1 MFKKRYL
8 VLLLSIVS
16 CSIQYAQETTTIDQ
30 AWQDI
35 QAATRD
41 ATVHIFATSRTTNWF
56 NPYVVGGTGT
66 STGSGFFINEE
77 GYIATCSHVVDQ
89 ALAVYVSIPALG
101 KQRLKAHVVGICPQ
115 HDIALLRLD
124 EKAVSLVHKTIG
136 EVQFL
141 KMADSDTVQR
151 GESVLALGYPGA
163 SSTIETDQLKGTAG
177 VISARLNNLFQ
188 LDAPINFGNS
198 GGPVLNKQ
206 GMVIGIANSVMLN
219 AQNSNFATP
228 INIFKTLLPDLYE
241 HQLLKIHNNGIIWT
255 FSTEEIRNYFK
266 CPEQGGCLVCDV
278 VQSSPAAVAG
288 VQAHDIIY
296 AVNEYAIDN
305 YGEIKALCDD
315 EKIYFDSYI
324 HQQQMGTNI
333 ALKIYRNG
341 EPLELNLKITCKED
355 DEDDDCV
362 TMKFPAYEKIDYEM
376 FAGMIITPLT
386 INYINVCTKERP
398 GLRRYL
404 TNLYGNSPRLVVAN
418 VFSDSK
424 ISHMQ
429 SVRFGD
435 TINEVNGEKVIT
447 LDDFRRALAQSIET
461 GYVVIKTT
469 DEITL
474 DTDNVITVLSL
485 YDSCKETVELSQ
497 VHQYSLSES
506 VKQLVAQVDDSL
518 LE

>member
-1 MFKKRYL
+1 MIYKKRYF
-8 VLLLSIVS
+8 VLLFSVVS
-16 CSIQYAQETTTIDQ
+16 CVMQYGQETITDQ

-41 ATVHIFATSRTTNWF
+41 ATVHIFATSRATNWF

-77 GYIATCSHVVDQ
+77 GYIATCSHVVDH
-89 ALAVYVSIPALG
+89 ALAVYVSIPALS

-115 HDIALLRLD
+115 HDIALLQLD
-124 EKAVSLVHKTIG
+124 EKAISLVRKTLG
-136 EVQFL
+136 EIKFL
-141 KMADSDTVQR
+141 EMANSDTVQR
-151 GESVLALGYPGA
+151 GENILSLGYPGT
-163 SSTIETDQLKGTAG
+163 TIETDQVKGTAG

-188 LDAPINFGNS
+188 LDAPINPGNS

-241 HQLLKIHNNGIIWT
+241 HRLLKIRNNGIIWT
-255 FSTEEIRNYFK
+255 FSTEEIRNYFN
-266 CPEQGGCLVCDV
+266 CPEEGGCLVCDV
-278 VQSSPAAVAG
+278 VQSSPAAIAG
-288 VQAHDIIY
+288 IQAHDIIY
-296 AVNEYAIDN
+296 AVDDYIIDN
-305 YGEIKALCDD
+305 YGEIKALHDD

-324 HQQQMGTNI
+324 YQQPVV
-333 ALKIYRNG
+333 ASVVLKIYRNG
-341 EPLELNLKITCKED
+341 EPLELSLKITCKED
-355 DEDDDCV
+355 DGDDDCI

-376 FAGMIITPLT
+376 FAGMIIMPLT
-386 INYINVCTKERP
+386 VNYINACTKERP

-404 TNLYGNSPRLVVAN
+404 TNLYGSNSRLVVAN

-435 TINEVNGEKVIT
+435 TINEINGEKVAT
-447 LDDFRRALAQSIET
+447 LDDFRKALAKSIET

-474 DTDNVITVLSL
+474 DTDNVVTVLSL
-485 YDSCKETVELSQ
+485 YDSCRETVELSL

-506 VKQLVAQVDDSL
+506 VKQLVALVDNSL

>member
-1 MFKKRYL
+1 MISKKRYL
-8 VLLLSIVS
+8 VLLLGIIS
-16 CSIQYAQETTTIDQ
+16 CSMEYGQETITDQ

-41 ATVHIFATSRTTNWF
+41 ATVHIFVTSRATNWF
-56 NPYVVGGTGT
+56 NPYVVGGAGA
-66 STGSGFFINEE
+66 SMGSGFFINEA

-89 ALAVYVSIPALG
+89 ALSVSVTIPALG

-115 HDIALLRLD
+115 HDIALLQLD
-124 EKAVSLVHKTIG
+124 EKAIAAVRKVLG

-141 KMADSDTVQR
+141 EMADSDTVQR
-151 GESVLALGYPGA
+151 GESILALGYPGA
-163 SSTIETDQLKGTAG
+163 TIETDQVKGTAG
-177 VISARLNNLFQ
+177 VISARLNNWFQ
-188 LDAPINFGNS
+188 LDAPINPGNS
-198 GGPVLNKQ
+198 GGPVFNKQ
-206 GMVIGIANSVMLN
+206 GLVIGIANAGMIN
-219 AQNSNFATP
+219 AQNANFAIP
-228 INIFKTLLPDLYE
+228 INIFKTLSSDLYD
-241 HQLLKIHNNGIIWT
+241 HRLLKINNNGIIWT

-266 CPEQGGCLVCDV
+266 CPEEGGCLVCDV
-278 VQSSPAAVAG
+278 VQSSPAAIAG

-296 AVNEYAIDN
+296 AINEYAIDN

-315 EKIYFDSYI
+315 EKMSFDSYI
-324 HQQQMGTNI
+324 HQQSVGADVI
-333 ALKIYRNG
+333 LKIYRDG
-341 EPLELNLKITCKED
+341 EPLELSLKITCKD
-355 DEDDDCV
+355 NGVDNDSI
-362 TMKFPAYEKIDYEM
+362 TLKFPAYEKIDYEM
-376 FAGMIITPLT
+376 FAGMIIMPLT
-386 INYINVCTKERP
+386 ANYINVCSKDRP
-398 GLRRYL
+398 VLRRYL
-404 TNLYGNSPRLVVAN
+404 TNLYGNTPRLVVAN

-435 TINEVNGEKVIT
+435 TINEVNGEKVTT
-447 LDDFRRALAQSIET
+447 LDDFRKALAKSVET

-474 DTDNVITVLSL
+474 DTDNVVTVLSL
-485 YDSCKETVELSQ
+485 YDSCRETVELSQ